1 MYAASS
7 KLSSSGCL
15 LSTFSSYRKWVHH
28 FAVTLPL
35 QQRKSFQSSCVT
47 RVPRRFVGL
56 PCSISPLRVVPAQLT
71 STRLLV
77 VALNDKRGNGSTN
90 TDGAV
95 TGYQLPPKEIR
106 EIVDA
111 PPIPALSFSPKR
123 DEIVF
128 LQRRSLPPVAEF
140 AKPELKLAG
149 IRIDPDYNSGSR
161 MSFYTGISIR
171 KLLDEGILGPERSVD
186 GLPEDARINF
196 VSWSPDGQHLAF
208 SVRGVEEEN
217 GPPSLLTLWIANVK
231 TGKARRLIGPPELH
245 LNSIFESYSWVDDE
259 TIVVSTIPAT
269 RGAPPKKPL
278 TPSGPKIQS
287 NEEQLVVQNRTYQD
301 LLKDKHDEDLFDYY
315 TTAQLVLVTLDG
327 KAQPIGQ
334 PATYVSVE
342 ASPDSNFLLVEYLH
356 RPYSFIVPCGRF
368 PKTVEVWR
376 RDGEFVKQ
384 ICDLP
389 LAEDVPIASNSTRKG
404 RRGINW
410 RSDKPA
416 SLYWVETQDGG
427 DPKVDVSPRDIVY
440 SELAEIVANT
450 EPQIIAK
457 TDLRYGGIVW
467 GDESLALVYESWY
480 KTRRTRT
487 WIIAPGTT
495 NSEPRILFDRSSE
508 DVYSD
513 PGSPMLRRTAL
524 GTYVLAQLKNSDEKR
539 CLLLNGSGASPEGYV
554 PFLDVFDTETG
565 KKERIWESDKEKYFE
580 DVAALMSDQVDAD
593 LSVDTL
599 KLLISKESQLD
610 PPQYYL
616 RTWPEQKETQVTNFP
631 HPYPQLRNLKKEIIR
646 YARNDGVQLMA
657 TLYLPPG
664 YDPSRDGPL
673 PMLMWAYPREFKSKD
688 NAGQMRGSPNTFA
701 GIGSTS
707 ALLWLARGFAILDGP
722 TMPIIGEGE
731 EEANDRYVEQLVASA
746 QAAVDEVV
754 RRGVADPK
762 KIAVGG
768 HSYGAF
774 MTANLLI
781 HAPNLFCC
789 GISRSGAYNRTLTP
803 FGFQSEERTLWE
815 AQKTYIEMSPF
826 MLADKVKKPIL
837 LIHGEEDNNAGT
849 LTMQSER
856 FYAALKGNGALCR
869 LVLLPLE
876 SHGYSGRE
884 SVMHCLWEMDRWLQK
899 YCVQA
904 SNKASLGQSLNGDL
918 ISAEK
923 NS

>member
-7 KLSSSGCL
+7 KLGSSVCL
-15 LSTFSSYRKWVHH
+15 LSTLSSHGKWVHH
-28 FAVTLPL
+28 VAATLP
-35 QQRKSFQSSCVT
+35 QQQKQRLKSGWVVG
-47 RVPRRFVGL
+47 VPRRFAGL
-56 PCSISPLRVVPAQLT
+56 RGSGTSLRIAPAQL
-71 STRLLV
+71 SARRRLV
-77 VALNDKRGNGSTN
+77 VALQGNGSTN
-90 TDGAV
+90 GDGAV
-95 TGYQLPPKEIR
+95 SGYQLPPKEIR

-123 DEIVF
+123 DEILF
-128 LQRRSLPPVAEF
+128 LERRSLPPVADL

-149 IRIDPDYNSGSR
+149 LRIDPDYNSRSR
-161 MSFYTGISIR
+161 TSFYTGISIH
-171 KLLDEGILGPERSVD
+171 KLLDEGILGPARSIA
-186 GLPEDARINF
+186 GLPEDAKINS
-196 VSWSPDGQHLAF
+196 VSWSPDARHVAF
-208 SVRGVEEEN
+208 SIRGIEEEE
-217 GPPSLLTLWIANVK
+217 GVPSLLSIWIADVK
-231 TGKARRLIGPPELH
+231 SGQARRLIGPPQIR
-245 LNSIFESYSWVDDE
+245 LNTIFQSYSWVDDE
-259 TIVVSTIPAT
+259 TIVVSTVPDS
-269 RGAPPKKPL
+269 RGKPPKKPL
-278 TPSGPKIQS
+278 TPAGPKIQS
-287 NEEQLVVQNRTYQD
+287 NEQKLVIQNRTYQD

-315 TTAQLVLVTLDG
+315 TTVQLVLVTLDG
-327 KAQPIGQ
+327 KTQPIGS
-334 PATYVSVE
+334 PAIYTSVDS
-342 ASPDSNFLLVEYLH
+342 SPDCNFLLVESLH

-368 PKTVEVWR
+368 PERVEVWR
-376 RDGEFVKQ
+376 KNGEFVKE

-389 LAEDVPIASNSTRKG
+389 LAEDISIASNSTRKG
-404 RRGINW
+404 RRGVNW
-410 RSDKPA
+410 RPDKPA
-416 SLYWVETQDGG
+416 SLYWVEAQDGG
-427 DPKVDVSPRDIVY
+427 DPKVDASPRDIVY
-440 SELAEIVANT
+440 TELAEIVANT
-450 EPQIIAK
+450 EPQIIAQ
-457 TDLRYGGIVW
+457 TDLRYGGTVW

-487 WIIAPGTT
+487 WIIAPGDK
-495 NSEPRILFDRSSE
+495 SVEPRILFDRSTE

-513 PGSPMLRRTAL
+513 AGSPMLRRTSL
-524 GTYVLAQLKNSDEKR
+524 GTYVLAQLKNSDGKR
-539 CLLLNGSGASPEGYV
+539 SLLLNGSGASPEGYV
-554 PFLDVFDTETG
+554 PFLDLFDTETG
-565 KKERIWESDKEKYFE
+565 KKERIWESEKEKYFE
-580 DVAALMSDQVDAD
+580 SVAALMSDQVDAD
-593 LSVDTL
+593 LSVDNL
-599 KLLISKESQLD
+599 KLLISKESQID

-616 RTWPEQKETQVTNFP
+616 RKWPEQKVTQVTNFP
-631 HPYPQLRNLKKEIIR
+631 HPYPQLRNLKKEIIKYKR
-646 YARNDGVQLMA
+646 SDGVQLMA
-657 TLYLPPG
+657 TLYTPPG
-664 YDPSRDGPL
+664 YEPSRDGTL

-722 TMPIIGEGE
+722 TMPIIGEGD

-781 HAPNLFCC
+781 HAPHLFCC

-856 FYAALKGNGALCR
+856 FYAALKGNGAQCR

-899 YCVQA
+899 YCVNA
-904 SNKASLGQSLNGDL
+904 ADEMPGSGKSLNGDL
-918 ISAEK
+918 ISAGK
-923 NS
+923 QA